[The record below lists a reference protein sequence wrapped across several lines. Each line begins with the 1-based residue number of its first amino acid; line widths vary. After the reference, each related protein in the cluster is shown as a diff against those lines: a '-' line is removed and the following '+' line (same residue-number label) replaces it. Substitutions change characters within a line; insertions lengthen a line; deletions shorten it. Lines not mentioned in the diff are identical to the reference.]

1 MSIKVKICGITSPG
15 DAAAA
20 VGAGADLLGL
30 VFHDPSPRHVTL
42 DQAAAVCRV
51 IPAYVLR
58 VGLFVNPSPQ
68 RVTEAIARCQLQM
81 LQFHGDETPEF
92 CLQFGL
98 MTMKAFRVTGLKT
111 LEELKPYAT
120 DAWLLDAHAPG
131 KYGGTGQTFDW
142 RIAAQATQLGKPV
155 FLAGGLTPDNV
166 GEAVTSVR
174 PYGVDVSGGV
184 EAAPGRKDPAKVR
197 AFIAAVRQAAQ
208 TGSPAPD

>member
-1 MSIKVKICGITSPG
+1 
-15 DAAAA
+15 
-20 VGAGADLLGL
+20 
-30 VFHDPSPRHVTL
+30 
-42 DQAAAVCRV
+42 
-51 IPAYVLR
+51 
-58 VGLFVNPSPQ
+58 
-68 RVTEAIARCQLQM
+68 M